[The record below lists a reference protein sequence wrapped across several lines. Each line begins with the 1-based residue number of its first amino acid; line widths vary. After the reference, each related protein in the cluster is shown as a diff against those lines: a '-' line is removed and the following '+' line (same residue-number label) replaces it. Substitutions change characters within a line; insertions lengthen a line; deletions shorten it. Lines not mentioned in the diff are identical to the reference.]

1 MKRIHTIL
9 VAIDFSDDSF
19 TAANYAVDLAKDVNA
34 AIRLVHVVNQ
44 RDLDMIEMVAT
55 RVSSFPVERYAA
67 ERVKDREARLAKLAN
82 DLGRGEVAVA
92 YEVRIGVPY
101 DEILKTIDKE
111 KADLLVMGT
120 KGRSDLVDLV
130 IGSCAQEMFRRSPI
144 PLLSLRIE
152 ASEDG

>member
-1 MKRIHTIL
+1 MKTIQTIL

-19 TAANYAVDLAKDVNA
+19 TAANYAADLAKDVNA
-34 AIRLVHVVNQ
+34 AIRLVHVVNK

-55 RVSSFPVERYAA
+55 RNSSFPAEKYAA
-67 ERVKDREARLAKLAN
+67 ERVQDRKAQLGKLAN
-82 DLGRGEVAVA
+82 DLGRGDVAVA
-92 YEVRIGVPY
+92 SEVRVGVPY

-130 IGSCAQEMFRRSPI
+130 IGSCAREMFRRSPI